1 MGKSRNEKAAIVE
14 FGSFAGREA
23 KGDRIHRAYVG
34 HILRMRPGRG
44 GRASGPDAA

>member
-1 MGKSRNEKAAIVE
+1 MGKSRNEKTVIVE

-34 HILRMRPGRG
+34 NILRMRSGRG
-44 GRASGPDAA
+44 GQASGPGAA